1 VPFGDTKKREKSSAK
16 HTKDFFEKNGPN
28 NPHFEGGEN
37 TKVIIFR
44 QQVPAYLEHRLEPIA
59 KFG

>member
-1 VPFGDTKKREKSSAK
+1 VPFGDKKRRKEQCKTYK
-16 HTKDFFEKNGPN
+16 GFFLKKNGPN
-28 NPHFEGGEN
+28 NPYFEVEKKN
-37 TKVIIFR
+37 QIFIFR